1 MSRPPANVKW
11 CVKEL
16 IAVIDEVCTYN
27 AKDRAKMIKI
37 IQQSLVVY
45 LKLKEWVTEDTDLTE
60 NEDE

>member
-1 MSRPPANVKW
+1 
-11 CVKEL
+11 VKEL